1 MQGFIIAQQRLIQ
14 YDYIERSNDLIETR
28 SQKVCKMIKEKT
40 FYKSFMILALSLALQ
55 NLLTY
60 GVNMM
65 DTVML
70 GRYSQNAMGGVSL
83 CNQVQYLL
91 QMLVVG
97 AGEGAVVLGSQYWGK
112 GNLKPI
118 PHIIGVALRF
128 GGSLA
133 VLLFCVVAFFPT
145 QLLSLLSN
153 DSAVIAEGQKYFQ
166 IICFTYIIFTVT
178 NILVASLRSIGI
190 VKIGYVIS
198 GSTLIIN
205 VCLNYCLI
213 YGNLGFPELGVRG
226 AAIATLVSRC
236 VELLIVIY
244 YLKYKENQL
253 NLTLT
258 KLLRIDTSYMRDY
271 TRVSSPVLINQAL
284 WGVAQMVQTGIL
296 GHLGGDVTAANA
308 IAVQVFQVLSVVA
321 YGAASASGIVVGRTI
336 GEGNELRLRP
346 LVQTLQVLFFTIGI
360 CSGLLIFILR
370 EPILMVFG
378 GTLTDRAYELSM
390 QFMLVLSIT
399 TVGTSY
405 QMACDNGIIRG
416 GGDTSFSAKMN
427 LISMWFII
435 VPFSAMA
442 AFWWK
447 CTPVVVFFLL
457 KWDQLYKTIPVVIR
471 LRSWKWVK
479 KVTRPEENG

>member
-1 MQGFIIAQQRLIQ
+1 
-14 YDYIERSNDLIETR
+14 
-28 SQKVCKMIKEKT
+28 MIKEKS

-133 VLLFCVVAFFPT
+133 VILFGVVFLFPT
-145 QLLSLLSN
+145 QLLRLLSN

-190 VKIGYVIS
+190 VKIGYIIS
-198 GSTLIIN
+198 GSTLVIN

-244 YLKYKENQL
+244 YLKYKEHRL
-253 NLTLT
+253 NLTLA
-258 KLLRIDTSYMRDY
+258 KLLHIDTSYMRDY
-271 TRVSSPVLINQAL
+271 SRVSAPVLINQSL
-284 WGVAQMVQTGIL
+284 WGLAQMVQTGIL

-336 GEGNELRLRP
+336 GAGNEQRLRP
-346 LVQTLQVLFFTIGI
+346 LVHTLQVLFIIIGI
-360 CSGLLIFILR
+360 CSGFLIFILR
-370 EPILMVFG
+370 VPILMIFG
-378 GTLTDRAYELSM
+378 GTLTERAYELSM

-399 TVGTSY
+399 TVGTAY

-416 GGDTSFSAKMN
+416 GGDTTFSAKMN
-427 LISMWFII
+427 LISMWLIV

-447 CTPVVVFFLL
+447 CAPVVVFFLL
-457 KWDQLYKTIPVVIR
+457 KWDQLYKAIPVILR

-479 KVTRPEENG
+479 KVTRPDGA

>member
-1 MQGFIIAQQRLIQ
+1 
-14 YDYIERSNDLIETR
+14 
-28 SQKVCKMIKEKT
+28 MIKEKA

-70 GRYSQNAMGGVSL
+70 GRYSQDAMSGVSL

-112 GNLKPI
+112 GRLEPI
-118 PHIIGVALRF
+118 PHIIGAALRF
-128 GGSLA
+128 GGTMAVVMFAVVLA
-133 VLLFCVVAFFPT
+133 FPK

-153 DSAVIAEGQKYFQ
+153 DPAVIAEGAKYFQ
-166 IICFTYIIFTVT
+166 IICFTYVIFTVT

-190 VKIGYVIS
+190 VRIGYIIS
-198 GSTLIIN
+198 GSTLVIN

-213 YGNLGFPELGVRG
+213 YGRLGFPELGVRG
-226 AAIATLVSRC
+226 AAIATLVSRF
-236 VELLIVIY
+236 VELLIVIW
-244 YLKYKENQL
+244 YLKYKEHRL
-253 NLTLT
+253 NLTLQ
-258 KLLRIDTSYMRDY
+258 KLLHIDTSYIRDY
-271 TRVSSPVLINQAL
+271 TRVSFPVLINQAL

-296 GHLGGDVTAANA
+296 GHLGGNVTAANA

-321 YGAASASGIVVGRTI
+321 YGAASAAGIVVGRTI
-336 GEGNELRLRP
+336 GEGGEKRLRP
-346 LVQTLQVLFFTIGI
+346 LVTTFQVLFISIGL
-360 CSGLLIFILR
+360 CTGFLIFILR
-370 EPILMVFG
+370 EPILMIFG
-378 GTLTDRAYELSM
+378 GTLTETARGLAM
-390 QFMLVLSIT
+390 QFMLVLSVT
-399 TVGTSY
+399 TIGTAY

-427 LISMWFII
+427 LVSMWLII

-447 CTPVVVFFLL
+447 CPPVIVFFLL

-479 KVTRPEENG
+479 KVTRA

>member
-1 MQGFIIAQQRLIQ
+1 
-14 YDYIERSNDLIETR
+14 
-28 SQKVCKMIKEKT
+28 MIKDKT
-40 FYKSFMILALSLALQ
+40 FYKSFMFLALSLALQ

-70 GRYSQNAMGGVSL
+70 GRYSQDAMGGVSL

-166 IICFTYIIFTVT
+166 IICFTYIIFTVN

-190 VKIGYVIS
+190 VKIGYIIS
-198 GSTLIIN
+198 GSTLVIN

-244 YLKYKENQL
+244 YLKYKENTL
-253 NLTLT
+253 RLTLA

-336 GEGNELRLRP
+336 GEGSEQRLRP
-346 LVQTLQVLFFTIGI
+346 LVNTLQVLFIAIGI
-360 CSGLLIFILR
+360 CSGFLIFVLR
-370 EPILMVFG
+370 APILMVFG

-416 GGDTSFSAKMN
+416 GGDTAFSAKMN
-427 LISMWFII
+427 LISMWLII

-447 CTPVVVFFLL
+447 CAPVVVFFLL
-457 KWDQLYKTIPVVIR
+457 KWDQLYKAIPVVIR

-479 KVTRPEENG
+479 KVTRPDAAE

>member
-1 MQGFIIAQQRLIQ
+1 
-14 YDYIERSNDLIETR
+14 
-28 SQKVCKMIKEKT
+28 MIKEKT

-70 GRYSQNAMGGVSL
+70 GRYSQDAMGGVSL

-112 GNLKPI
+112 GNLQPI

-133 VLLFCVVAFFPT
+133 VVLFGVVLFFPT

-190 VKIGYVIS
+190 VKIGYIIS
-198 GSTLIIN
+198 GSTLVIN

-244 YLKYKENQL
+244 YLKYKEHKL

-258 KLLRIDTSYMRDY
+258 KLLHIDISYMRDY
-271 TRVSSPVLINQAL
+271 ARVSSPVLINQAL
-284 WGVAQMVQTGIL
+284 WGLAQMVQTGIL

-336 GEGNELRLRP
+336 GAGNEQRLHP
-346 LVQTLQVLFFTIGI
+346 LVRTLQVLFVTIGI
-360 CSGLLIFILR
+360 CSGFLIFILR
-370 EPILMVFG
+370 TPILMVFG
-378 GTLTDRAYELSM
+378 GTLTERAYELSM

-416 GGDTSFSAKMN
+416 GGDTAFSAKMN
-427 LISMWFII
+427 LISMWLII

-447 CTPVVVFFLL
+447 CAPVVVFFLL
-457 KWDQLYKTIPVVIR
+457 KWDQLYKAIPVVIR

-479 KVTRPEENG
+479 KVTRPDAI

>member
-1 MQGFIIAQQRLIQ
+1 
-14 YDYIERSNDLIETR
+14 
-28 SQKVCKMIKEKT
+28 MIKEKT

-65 DTVML
+65 DAVML

-133 VLLFCVVAFFPT
+133 VVLFGVVFLFPT

-190 VKIGYVIS
+190 VKIGYIIS
-198 GSTLIIN
+198 GSTLVIN

-244 YLKYKENQL
+244 YLKYKEHRL
-253 NLTLT
+253 NLTLA
-258 KLLRIDTSYMRDY
+258 KPLHIDTSYMRDY
-271 TRVSSPVLINQAL
+271 SRVSAPVLINQSL
-284 WGVAQMVQTGIL
+284 WGLAQMVQTGIL

-336 GEGNELRLRP
+336 GAGNEQRLRP
-346 LVQTLQVLFFTIGI
+346 LVHTLQVLFIIIGI
-360 CSGLLIFILR
+360 CSGFLIFILR
-370 EPILMVFG
+370 VPILMIFG
-378 GTLTDRAYELSM
+378 GTLTEQAHELSM

-399 TVGTSY
+399 TVGTAY

-416 GGDTSFSAKMN
+416 GGDTTFSAKMN
-427 LISMWFII
+427 LISMWLII

-447 CTPVVVFFLL
+447 CAPVVVFFLL
-457 KWDQLYKTIPVVIR
+457 KWDQLYKAIPVVLR

-479 KVTRPEENG
+479 KVTRPDGA

>member
-1 MQGFIIAQQRLIQ
+1 
-14 YDYIERSNDLIETR
+14 
-28 SQKVCKMIKEKT
+28 MIKEKT

-70 GRYSQNAMGGVSL
+70 GRYSQDAMGGVSL

-112 GNLKPI
+112 GKLEPI

-128 GGSLA
+128 GGALA
-133 VLLFCVVAFFPT
+133 ILMFAIVLLFPT

-153 DSAVIAEGQKYFQ
+153 DPDVIAEGTKYFQ
-166 IICFTYIIFTVT
+166 IICFTYVIFTVT

-190 VKIGYVIS
+190 VKIGYIIS
-198 GSTLIIN
+198 GSTLVIN

-213 YGNLGFPELGVRG
+213 YGNFGFPELGVRG
-226 AAIATLVSRC
+226 AAIATLVARC

-244 YLKYKENQL
+244 YLKFKEHKL
-253 NLTLT
+253 NLTLK
-258 KLLRIDTSYMRDY
+258 KLLHIDTSYVRDY

-308 IAVQVFQVLSVVA
+308 IAVQVYQVLSVVC

-336 GEGNELRLRP
+336 GEGNESKLHP
-346 LVQTLQVLFFTIGI
+346 LVNTLQVLFITIGL
-360 CSGLLIFILR
+360 CSGLLIFALR
-370 EPILMVFG
+370 TPILMIFG
-378 GTLTDRAYELSM
+378 GSLTETAYNLSM
-390 QFMLVLSIT
+390 QFMLVLAIT
-399 TVGTSY
+399 TVGTAY

-427 LISMWFII
+427 LISMWLIV

-442 AFWWK
+442 AFWCK
-447 CTPVVVFFLL
+447 CAPIVVFFLL
-457 KWDQLYKTIPVVIR
+457 KWDQLYKAIPVVIR

-479 KVTRPEENG
+479 KVTRPEDAPST